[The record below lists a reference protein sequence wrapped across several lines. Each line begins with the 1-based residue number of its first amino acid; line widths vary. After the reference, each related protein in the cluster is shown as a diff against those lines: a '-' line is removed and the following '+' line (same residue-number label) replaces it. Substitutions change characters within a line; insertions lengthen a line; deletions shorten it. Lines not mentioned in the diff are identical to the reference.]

1 MRISVEPE
9 ALRALSRQLEQSG
22 EQIRQITA
30 SLNQALGSLIW
41 ETSIRQSL
49 LNQWQTANQQGEQ
62 IYALLNEMGRN
73 VLNKAGQFQ
82 TADQQQHSIMG
93 NSVFYNSPVA
103 SFRAAGIQGG
113 GSILPGYGGRNV
125 PISNP
130 SSAVMAVQGQ
140 GSSEDGVDVG
150 WGYQGPTPAG
160 WASLGYGALMLGT
173 MVKSGFNVN
182 MRNNGAV
189 ATIKGARSPYA
200 LNEGIK
206 GTRYT
211 LNNAA
216 KNPQVW
222 KFVDPKIA
230 AKESL
235 SIKGIG
241 GKLGYAGLLFDT
253 GVSGFQDYK
262 RGGASRAAASVLV
275 NGSLGLGTLAS
286 SAAIGAA
293 VGSAVPV
300 AGTAVGAVVG
310 LASGVIISAVTDIE
324 INGKSL
330 KTYAVDGVDAA
341 IDGTVEVAKVAAE
354 GIGHAAQETFHAVS
368 DSVKAVSHGAS
379 ELADQVK
386 NKIGSLGKMFA

>member
-62 IYALLNEMGRN
+62 LYALLNEMGRN

-93 NSVFYNSPVA
+93 NSAFYNSPVA
-103 SFRAAGIQGG
+103 SFRAAGIQGS

-130 SSAVMAVQGQ
+130 SSAIMAVQGQ

>member
-1 MRISVEPE
+1 MRIAVEPE
-9 ALRALSRQLEQSG
+9 ALRALSRQLEQSS

-30 SLNQALGSLIW
+30 YLNQALGSLMW

-49 LNQWQTANQQGEQ
+49 LNQWQAANQQGEQ
-62 IYALLNEMGRN
+62 IYTLLNEMGRN
-73 VLNKAGQFQ
+73 LQNKAGQFQ
-82 TADQQQHSIMG
+82 TADQQQHSFLG
-93 NSVFYNSPVA
+93 SASFYNSPVA
-103 SFRAAGIQGG
+103 SFRAAGMQGG
-113 GSILPGYGGRNV
+113 NSILPDYGGRSF

-130 SSAVMAVQGQ
+130 SSAVMAVQEQ
-140 GSSEDGVDVG
+140 SDAEHGVDVG
-150 WGYQGPTPAG
+150 WGYQGPTTAG

-182 MRNNGAV
+182 MRNNGSV
-189 ATIKGARSPYA
+189 ATIKGARSSFA

-275 NGSLGLGTLAS
+275 NGSLGLGTMAS

-310 LASGVIISAVTDIE
+310 LASGVVISAVTDIE

-330 KTYAVDGVDAA
+330 KTYAVDGVDAV
-341 IDGTVEVAKVAAE
+341 IDGTVEGAKAAADGISHAAAE
-354 GIGHAAQETFHAVS
+354 TYHAVS

-379 ELADQVK
+379 ELAEQVK
-386 NKIGSLGKMFA
+386 NKIGRLGKLFA

>member
-1 MRISVEPE
+1 M
-9 ALRALSRQLEQSG
+9 
-22 EQIRQITA
+22 
-30 SLNQALGSLIW
+30 
-41 ETSIRQSL
+41 
-49 LNQWQTANQQGEQ
+49 NQWQAANQQGEQ
-62 IYALLNEMGRN
+62 ISSMLSEMGRT
-73 VLNKAGQFQ
+73 VQKKAGQFQ
-82 TADQQQHSIMG
+82 AADEQHHSIMAG
-93 NSVFYNSPVA
+93 SAFYNSPVA
-103 SFRAAGIQGG
+103 MFRAAAVQGD
-113 GSILPGYGGRNV
+113 GSILPGYGGRAI

-130 SSAVMAVQGQ
+130 SSAVMAVQAQNGDES
-140 GSSEDGVDVG
+140 GIDVG

-160 WASLGYGALMLGT
+160 WASLGYGALMVGT

-182 MRNNGAV
+182 MRNNGSV
-189 ATIKGARSPYA
+189 ATIKGARSPFA
-200 LNEGIK
+200 LNEGIR

-230 AKESL
+230 AKEAL
-235 SIKGIG
+235 SIKGFG

-262 RGGASRAAASVLV
+262 RGGASRAAASVMV
-275 NGSLGLGTLAS
+275 NGGLGLGTLAS

-310 LASGVIISAVTDIE
+310 LASGVVISAVTDIE

-330 KTYAVDGVDAA
+330 KTYAVDAVDTA
-341 IDGTVEVAKVAAE
+341 IDGTVEGVKWATK
-354 GIGHAAQETFHAVS
+354 GIGHAAEETFHTVS
-368 DSVKAVSHGAS
+368 DSVKALSHGAS
-379 ELADQVK
+379 QMADQVK
-386 NKIGSLGKMFA
+386 NKLGKLGKWFG

>member
-1 MRISVEPE
+1 MRISVDPE

-41 ETSIRQSL
+41 ETSIRQSI
-49 LNQWQTANQQGEQ
+49 LNQWQAANQQGEQ
-62 IYALLNEMGRN
+62 IHSLLSEMGRH
-73 VLNKAGQFQ
+73 VQSKAGQFQ
-82 TADQQQHSIMG
+82 TADEQQHSILG
-93 NSVFYNSPVA
+93 SSAFYASPVA
-103 SFRAAGIQGG
+103 MFRAAALPGEA
-113 GSILPGYGGRNV
+113 SILPGYGGRSV

-130 SSAVMAVQGQ
+130 SSAVLAVQGQ
-140 GSSEDGVDVG
+140 NGSDEGLDVG

-160 WASLGYGALMLGT
+160 WASLGYGALMVGT

-182 MRNNGAV
+182 MRNNGTV
-189 ATIKGARSPYA
+189 ATIKGARSPFA
-200 LNEGIK
+200 LNEGIR

-211 LNNAA
+211 LNNAE

-230 AKESL
+230 AKEAL
-235 SIKGIG
+235 SIKGLG

-253 GVSGFQDYK
+253 GVSGFEDYK
-262 RGGASRAAASVLV
+262 RGGASRAAASVIV
-275 NGSLGLGTLAS
+275 NGGLGLGTMAS

-310 LASGVIISAVTDIE
+310 LASGVVISAVTDIE

-330 KTYAVDGVDAA
+330 KTYAVDGVNAA
-341 IDGTVEVAKVAAE
+341 IDSSVDGVKAAAE
-354 GIGHAAQETFHAVS
+354 GIGHAAEETFHAVS

-379 ELADQVK
+379 ELADEVK
-386 NKIGSLGKMFA
+386 NKLGKLGKWFS

>member
-22 EQIRQITA
+22 EQIRQLTA
-30 SLNQALGSLIW
+30 LLNQALGSLIW
-41 ETSIRQSL
+41 ETSIRESL
-49 LNQWQTANQQGEQ
+49 LNEWQAANQQGEQ
-62 IYALLNEMGRN
+62 ISSMLSEMGRN
-73 VLNKAGQFQ
+73 VHKKAGMFQ
-82 TADQQQHSIMG
+82 SADEQHHSFLG
-93 NSVFYNSPVA
+93 NSALYHSPVA
-103 SFRAAGIQGG
+103 MFRAVGVQGD
-113 GSILPGYGGRNV
+113 GSILPGYGGRGI

-130 SSAVMAVQGQ
+130 SSAVMAVQAHNGDD
-140 GSSEDGVDVG
+140 DGLNVG

-160 WASLGYGALMLGT
+160 WATLGYGALMVGT

-182 MRNNGAV
+182 MRNNGSV
-189 ATIKGARSPYA
+189 ATIKGARSPFA
-200 LNEGIK
+200 LSEGIR

-230 AKESL
+230 AKEAL
-235 SIKGIG
+235 SIKGLG

-262 RGGASRAAASVLV
+262 AGGASRAAASVLV
-275 NGSLGLGTLAS
+275 NGSLGLGTMAS

-310 LASGVIISAVTDIE
+310 LASGVVISAVTDIE

-330 KTYAVDGVDAA
+330 KTYAVDAVDAA
-341 IDGTVEVAKVAAE
+341 IDGTVEGVKSAAK
-354 GIGHAAQETFHAVS
+354 GIGHAAEETFNAVS

-386 NKIGSLGKMFA
+386 NKLGKLGNLFG

>member
-103 SFRAAGIQGG
+103 SFRAAGIQGS

-330 KTYAVDGVDAA
+330 KTYAVDGVDAT

>member
-9 ALRALSRQLEQSG
+9 ALRALSRQLEQSS
-22 EQIRQITA
+22 EQFRQITT

-49 LNQWQTANQQGEQ
+49 LNQWQAANQQGEQ
-62 IYALLNEMGRN
+62 IHSMLNEMGRS
-73 VLNKAGQFQ
+73 VLRKAGQFQ
-82 TADQQQHSIMG
+82 TADEQQHSILG
-93 NSVFYNSPVA
+93 TSVFYSSPVA
-103 SFRAAGIQGG
+103 MFRASGLPGET
-113 GSILPGYGGRNV
+113 SILPGYGGRGLT
-125 PISNP
+125 ISNP
-130 SSAVMAVQGQ
+130 SSAVLAVQGQ
-140 GSSEDGVDVG
+140 NGSEEGYQVG
-150 WGYQGPTPAG
+150 WGYKGPTPAG
-160 WASLGYGALMLGT
+160 WASLGYGALMVGT

-182 MRNNGAV
+182 MRNNGSV
-189 ATIKGARSPYA
+189 ATIKGARSAFA
-200 LNEGIK
+200 LNEGIR

-235 SIKGIG
+235 SFKGLG

-253 GVSGFQDYK
+253 GVSGFEDYK
-262 RGGASRAAASVLV
+262 KGGASRAAASVLV
-275 NGSLGLGTLAS
+275 NGSLGLGTMAS

-310 LASGVIISAVTDIE
+310 LAAGVVISAVTDIE

-330 KTYAVDGVDAA
+330 KTYAVDGVNWA
-341 IDGTVEVAKVAAE
+341 IDGTVEGAKVVAD
-354 GIGHAAQETFHAVS
+354 GIGHAAEETFNVVS

-379 ELADQVK
+379 ELADGVK
-386 NKIGSLGKMFA
+386 NKLGKLGKWFE

>member
-9 ALRALSRQLEQSG
+9 ALRALSRQLEQSS

-49 LNQWQTANQQGEQ
+49 LNQWQAANQQGEQ
-62 IYALLNEMGRN
+62 LYALLNELGRN
-73 VLNKAGQFQ
+73 VLKKAGQFQ
-82 TADQQQHSIMG
+82 TADQQHHSILG
-93 NSVFYNSPVA
+93 SSAFYHSPVA
-103 SFRAAGIQGG
+103 SFRATSIQGEN
-113 GSILPGYGGRNV
+113 SILPGYGGSNI

-130 SSAVMAVQGQ
+130 SSAVTAVQEQ
-140 GSSEDGVDVG
+140 GEGENGVDVG
-150 WGYQGPTPAG
+150 WGYEGPTTAG
-160 WASLGYGALMLGT
+160 WATLGYGALMLGT

-182 MRNNGAV
+182 MRNNGSV
-189 ATIKGARSPYA
+189 ATIKGARSAFA

-310 LASGVIISAVTDIE
+310 LASGVVISAVTDIE

-341 IDGTVEVAKVAAE
+341 IDGTVEGAKAAAE
-354 GIGHAAQETFHAVS
+354 GVSHAAKETLQVVS
-368 DSVKAVSHGAS
+368 DSVKAVSQGAS
-379 ELADQVK
+379 ELAEQVK
-386 NKIGSLGKMFA
+386 NKMGRIGRIFA

>member
-22 EQIRQITA
+22 EQIRQMTA
-30 SLNQALGSLIW
+30 SLNQALGSLVW
-41 ETSIRQSL
+41 ETSIRQSI
-49 LNQWQTANQQGEQ
+49 LNQWQSANQQGERL
-62 IYALLNEMGRN
+62 YAQLSELGRN
-73 VLNKAGQFQ
+73 VQQKAGQFQ
-82 TADQQQHSIMG
+82 TADQQHNSILD
-93 NSVFYNSPVA
+93 SSAFYHSPVA
-103 SFRAAGIQGG
+103 SFRASWIQGG
-113 GSILPGYGGRNV
+113 SPILPGYGGLND

-140 GSSEDGVDVG
+140 GTNENGVDVG

-160 WASLGYGALMLGT
+160 WSTLGYGALMVGT

-182 MRNNGAV
+182 MRNNGSV
-189 ATIKGARSPYA
+189 ATIKGARSPFA
-200 LNEGIK
+200 LNEGIR

-216 KNPQVW
+216 NNPQVW

-253 GVSGFQDYK
+253 GVSGYQDYK
-262 RGGASRAAASVLV
+262 QGGASRATASVLV
-275 NGSLGLGTLAS
+275 NGGLGLGTMAS

-310 LASGVIISAVTDIE
+310 LVSGVVISAVTDIE

-341 IDGTVEVAKVAAE
+341 IDGTVEGAKVAAE
-354 GIGHAAQETFHAVS
+354 GISHAAQETFHAVS

-386 NKIGSLGKMFA
+386 SKIGSLGKMFT

>member
-41 ETSIRQSL
+41 ETSIRESL
-49 LNQWQTANQQGEQ
+49 LNQWQAANQQGEQ
-62 IYALLNEMGRN
+62 IYALLSEMGRN
-73 VLNKAGQFQ
+73 VLKKAGQFQ
-82 TADQQQHSIMG
+82 TADQQQHSILG
-93 NSVFYNSPVA
+93 STALYSSPVA
-103 SFRAAGIQGG
+103 SFRAAGMQGAA
-113 GSILPGYGGRNV
+113 SILPGYGGRSV

-130 SSAVMAVQGQ
+130 SSAVMAVKGQ
-140 GSSEDGVDVG
+140 NENDEGIDVG

-160 WASLGYGALMLGT
+160 WATMGYGALMLGT

-182 MRNNGAV
+182 MRNNGSV
-189 ATIKGARSPYA
+189 ATIKGARSPFA
-200 LNEGIK
+200 LNEGIR

-253 GVSGFQDYK
+253 GVSGFQDYE
-262 RGGASRAAASVLV
+262 RGGATRAAASVIV
-275 NGSLGLGTLAS
+275 NGGLGLGTMAS

-310 LASGVIISAVTDIE
+310 LASGVVISAVTDIE

-341 IDGTVEVAKVAAE
+341 IDGTVEGVKAAAE
-354 GIGHAAQETFHAVS
+354 GIGHAATETYEAVS
-368 DSVKAVSHGAS
+368 DSVKAVSRGAS
-379 ELADQVK
+379 EIADQVK
-386 NKIGSLGKMFA
+386 DRLGSLGKLFG